1 MREAERDLT
10 ELRRIGQIIKDDTVY
25 ATPSVRLDLWARAPL
40 SGRGLPLDGLFS
52 EAASIMESAFSFYG
66 GSGAFP
72 ASKGRKPR
80 SSDLALPGQIAELM
94 QKSYQANAEECKEQV
109 ARLRAQGITPDE
121 SAFMPYDHGTLFLG
135 DAFPPEES
143 GNHIQLLGYGIG
155 GWRIGLSFAL
165 DTYQRH
171 KDRVLAL
178 AEAVHGSGVP
188 ETGCF
193 GFAYNTARLTEAHH
207 LHHYQPL
214 TRRFR
219 MISMT
224 ESAQID
230 TQENR
235 PQLYPINSWVYLS
248 KARAA
253 LCQIPEDAVR
263 ELKGE
268 IHALHENDMGF
279 MIKLTPEP
287 ILGDLCHTPD
297 LAPARAAGELFD
309 RCYANRPIYR
319 GIRLGHQADILSWLR
334 RFTVQD
340 G

>member
-1 MREAERDLT
+1 
-10 ELRRIGQIIKDDTVY
+10 
-25 ATPSVRLDLWARAPL
+25 
-40 SGRGLPLDGLFS
+40 
-52 EAASIMESAFSFYG
+52 MESAFTFYG

-94 QKSYQANAEECKEQV
+94 QRSYEADAEGCK
-109 ARLRAQGITPDE
+109 ARMAQLRDQGITPDE
-121 SAFMPYDHGTLFLG
+121 SAFMPHDHGTLFLG
-135 DAFPPEES
+135 DAFPPDQS

-171 KDRVLAL
+171 KNRVFAL
-178 AEAVHGSGVP
+178 AEAVHGSGMP
-188 ETGCF
+188 DTGCF
-193 GFAYNTARLTEAHH
+193 GFAYNTARLTEAHQ

-230 TQENR
+230 TQEDR

-253 LCQIPEDAVR
+253 LCQISEDAVR
-263 ELKGE
+263 GLEGQ
-268 IHALHENDMGF
+268 IHALHENDTGF
-279 MIKLTPEP
+279 LIKLFPEP
-287 ILGDLCHTPD
+287 ILGDLHQTCD
-297 LAPARAAGELFD
+297 LAPARAVGKLFD
-309 RCYANRPIYR
+309 RCYADRPIYR
-319 GIRLGHQADILSWLR
+319 GISLGHQADILRWLR
-334 RFTVQD
+334 RFAVQD